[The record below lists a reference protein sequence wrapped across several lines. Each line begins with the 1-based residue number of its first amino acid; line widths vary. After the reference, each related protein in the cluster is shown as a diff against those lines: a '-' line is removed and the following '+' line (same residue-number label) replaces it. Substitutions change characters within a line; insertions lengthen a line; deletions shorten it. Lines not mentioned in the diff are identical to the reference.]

1 MSFVIEYFLL
11 SSPFLSNKMQKKL
24 TLFLIL
30 AVANLFNNN
39 VLAQKTTP
47 SLTLEDIYKNNLYAA
62 KGFGAIR
69 WMKDNA
75 GYSTI
80 ENNASTN
87 GNEIVR
93 YEVSSGAKKTLVS
106 ATQLTPVG
114 ASKPLP
120 IANYIWSEDN
130 TKLLIFTNTRK
141 VWRLNSRGDYWVLD
155 LQTNKLS
162 QLGKGL
168 EEATLM
174 FAKFSPDGTR
184 AAYVSKLN
192 IYVEDLASGKITK
205 LTTDGGDNIIN
216 GTFDWVYEEEL
227 DCRDGFR
234 WSPDGKNI
242 AYWQSDT
249 KGVGTFYM
257 INNVDSIYSKPI
269 PLPYPKVGTANSAVK
284 VGVISASGGE
294 TKWFNVPGDPRNN
307 YLARM
312 DFIPESDEVMIQQLN
327 RLQNTNIVWVGNTK
341 TMALNTIL
349 TDKDAAYLDVHD
361 NIVWLENNQ
370 SFTWTSEKD
379 GWLHLYKVSRDGK
392 TSSEITKGNF
402 DVVNI
407 NCIDPKGGYVYYI
420 ASPENFTQRY
430 LYRSRIDGKGE
441 AERVSPKNMAG
452 QHSYQISD
460 DAQYAIH
467 TFENATTPRR
477 ISLINLNTHTEIKL
491 LQDNADLKA
500 KMAALAL
507 RPKEFFKVDIGEVVL
522 DAWMI
527 KPKNF
532 DPKKKYPVIF
542 HVYGEPAGST
552 VQDNWGTGDNFWH
565 QYLANQ
571 GYVVISVD
579 NRGTKVPRG
588 RDFRKCIYRQI
599 GLLAADDQAKAAK
612 KIMMMYSF
620 VDAKRIGIWGWSGGG
635 QMSLHCMFR
644 HADIYKTG
652 IAVSFVAHQTLYDN
666 IYQERYMGLPSDNVE
681 GYREG
686 SPVTHASK
694 LKGNLMII
702 HGTADDNVHYQNFE
716 LLANELIKHNKLFSM
731 LSYPMR
737 DHGINQRENTTLHM
751 RRSMEKFWKDNL

>member
-1 MSFVIEYFLL
+1 MSKNLSLWLFFFLVILL
-11 SSPFLSNKMQKKL
+11 NNSTIGQKNTK
-24 TLFLIL
+24 
-30 AVANLFNNN
+30 V
-39 VLAQKTTP
+39 
-47 SLTLEDIYKNNLYAA
+47 LTLEDIYKNNLYSA

-93 YEVSSGAKKTLVS
+93 YEVNSGAKKTLVS
-106 ATQLTPVG
+106 AAQLTPTG
-114 ASKPLP
+114 TSTPLA

-141 VWRLNSRGDYWVLD
+141 VWRQNSRGDYWVLD

-192 IYVEDLASGKITK
+192 IYVEDLTSGKITK
-205 LTTDGGDNIIN
+205 LTADGGGNIIN

-234 WSPDGKNI
+234 WSPDGKTI

-249 KGVGTFYM
+249 KNVGTFYM

-294 TKWFNVPGDPRNN
+294 TKWFNVPGDPTNN

-312 DFIPESDEVMIQQLN
+312 EFIPASDEVMIQQLN
-327 RLQNTNIVWVGNTK
+327 RLQNTNTVWIGNTK

-349 TDKDAAYLDVHD
+349 TDKDEAYLDLHD

-370 SFTWTSEKD
+370 FFTWTSEKD

-392 TSSEITKGNF
+392 QSSLITKGNF

-441 AERVSPKNMAG
+441 AERVSPKNLVG

-491 LQDNADLKA
+491 LQDNADLRT
-500 KMAALAL
+500 KMKELAL
-507 RPKEFFKVDIGEVVL
+507 RPKEFFKVDIGDVIL
-522 DAWMI
+522 DAWII
-527 KPKNF
+527 KPKSF

-571 GYVVISVD
+571 GYVVMSVD

-612 KIMMMYSF
+612 KIITMYPF

-644 HADIYKTG
+644 HSDVYKTG

-716 LLANELIKHNKLFSM
+716 LLVNELIKHNKLFSM
-731 LSYPMR
+731 LCYPMR
-737 DHGINQRENTTLHM
+737 DHSINQRENTTLHM

>member
-1 MSFVIEYFLL
+1 MSKN
-11 SSPFLSNKMQKKL
+11 PFLWLFFSL
-24 TLFLIL
+24 TIL
-30 AVANLFNNN
+30 LNNSAF
-39 VLAQKTTP
+39 AQKPTKA
-47 SLTLEDIYKNNLYAA
+47 LTLEDIYKNNLYSA

-93 YEVSSGAKKTLVS
+93 YEVNSGAKKTLVS
-106 ATQLTPVG
+106 ATQLTPAG
-114 ASKPLP
+114 ASKSLA
-120 IANYIWSEDN
+120 IADYSWSEDN

-141 VWRLNSRGDYWVLD
+141 VWRQNSRGDYWVLD

-192 IYVEDLASGKITK
+192 IYVEDLISGKITK

-249 KGVGTFYM
+249 KNVGTFYM

-284 VGVISASGGE
+284 VGVISALGGE
-294 TKWFNVPGDPRNN
+294 TKWFNVPGDPTNN

-312 DFIPESDEVMIQQLN
+312 EFIPASDEVMIQQLN
-327 RLQNTNIVWVGNTK
+327 RLQNTNTVRIGNTK
-341 TMALNTIL
+341 TMALTTIL
-349 TDKDAAYLDVHD
+349 TDKDDAYLDLHD

-441 AERVSPKNMAG
+441 AERVSPKNLAG

-491 LQDNADLKA
+491 LQDNSALKT

-522 DAWMI
+522 DAWII

-532 DPKKKYPVIF
+532 DAKKKYPVIF

-571 GYVVISVD
+571 GYVVMSVD
-579 NRGTKVPRG
+579 NQGTKVPRG

-612 KIMMMYSF
+612 KIMTMYPF

-644 HADIYKTG
+644 HADVYKTG

-666 IYQERYMGLPSDNVE
+666 IYQERYMGLPSDNAE

-686 SPVTHASK
+686 SPVTHAGK

-716 LLANELIKHNKLFSM
+716 ILVNELIKNNKLFSM

-737 DHGINQRENTTLHM
+737 DHGISQRENTTLHM

>member
-1 MSFVIEYFLL
+1 M
-11 SSPFLSNKMQKKL
+11 KKNL
-24 TLFLIL
+24 TLWLLLVIVIL
-30 AVANLFNNN
+30 LNDK
-39 VLAQKTTP
+39 VLGQKTTP
-47 SLTLEDIYKNNLYAA
+47 NLTLEDIYKNNLYAA

-80 ENNASTN
+80 ENNASAN

-93 YEVSSGAKKTLVS
+93 YEVSSGAKKILVS
-106 ATQLTPVG
+106 AAQLTPAG
-114 ASKPLP
+114 TSKPLS
-120 IANYIWSEDN
+120 IANYSWSEDN

-192 IYVEDLASGKITK
+192 IFVEDISSGKITK

-257 INNVDSIYSKPI
+257 INNVDSIYSQPI

-284 VGVISASGGE
+284 VGVIAASGGE

-307 YLARM
+307 YLARL

-327 RLQNTNIVWVGNTK
+327 RLQNTNTVWIGNTK
-341 TMALNTIL
+341 TMALKVIL
-349 TDKDAAYLDVHD
+349 TDKDAAYLDLHD

-392 TSSEITKGNF
+392 ISNEITKGNF

-441 AERVSPKNMAG
+441 AERVSPKNLAG

-467 TFENATTPRR
+467 TFENATTPKR
-477 ISLINLNTHTEIKL
+477 IALINLNTHTEIKL
-491 LQDNADLKA
+491 LQDNADLKT
-500 KMAALAL
+500 KMKELAL

-522 DAWMI
+522 DAWII

-532 DPKKKYPVIF
+532 DSKKKYPVIF

-571 GYVVISVD
+571 GYVVMSVD

-612 KIMMMYSF
+612 KIMSMYSF
-620 VDAKRIGIWGWSGGG
+620 VDTKRIGIWGWSGGG

-652 IAVSFVAHQTLYDN
+652 IAVSFVSHQTLYDN

-716 LLANELIKHNKLFSM
+716 LLANELIKNNKLFSM
-731 LSYPMR
+731 FSYPMR
-737 DHGINQRENTTLHM
+737 DHSINQRENTTLHM